1 MIMEGQCAGR
11 WALGERRR
19 AATAA
24 AAAAAAAADTT
35 LAEHQ
40 KYTSL

>member
-24 AAAAAAAADTT
+24 AAAETT
-35 LAEHQ
+35 LAERQ
-40 KYTSL
+40 KYTPL